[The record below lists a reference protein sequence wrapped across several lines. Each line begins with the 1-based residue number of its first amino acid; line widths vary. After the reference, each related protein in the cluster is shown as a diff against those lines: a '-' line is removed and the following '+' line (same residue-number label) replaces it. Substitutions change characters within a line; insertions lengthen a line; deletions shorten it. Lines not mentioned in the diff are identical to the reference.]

1 MNCSMS
7 KYAVVTGA
15 STGLGRCIALEL
27 AKRKINTL
35 LTALPGENL
44 AEVCSAC
51 RAEGTASEY
60 FEFDMADKEALI
72 DFARMVNGKYDVFV
86 LVNNAGLGGSRR
98 FDEVPLKYV
107 DTIIQVNVVA
117 MSILT
122 HELVENLKRNAG
134 SYILNISSMAG
145 LIPTGYK
152 TVYPA
157 SKAFVKH
164 FSLGMRA
171 ELKPY
176 GVSVSFA
183 VLGPMPTKK
192 EIISR
197 INRQGWIGRT
207 LSVSPEKVAKICVRK
222 MFRKTRVIV
231 PGKFN
236 SLSFHLIKL
245 LPEYLRGELMSR
257 SVRKNEL

>member
-1 MNCSMS
+1 MEHMS

-15 STGLGRCIALEL
+15 SSGLGKCIALEL

-44 AEVCSAC
+44 PKVCEAC
-51 RAEGTASEY
+51 RREGTLSEC
-60 FEFDMADKEALI
+60 FEFDMTDKPALV
-72 DFARMVNGKYDVFV
+72 DFARTVNEKYDIFI

-98 FDEVPLKYV
+98 IDVVPLKYI
-107 DTIIQVNVVA
+107 DTIIQVNVAA
-117 MSILT
+117 MAILT
-122 HELVENLKRNAG
+122 HELVGNLKRNAA
-134 SYILNISSMAG
+134 SYVLNISSMAG

-164 FSLGMRA
+164 FSLGMRE

-176 GVSVSFA
+176 GISVSFA
-183 VLGPMPTKK
+183 VLGPMPTRQ

-197 INRQGWIGRT
+197 INRQGWIGKS
-207 LSVSPEKVAKICVRK
+207 LSVSPEKVARICVRK
-222 MFRKTRVIV
+222 MFRKVRTIV
-231 PGKFN
+231 PGKLN

-245 LPEYLRGELMSR
+245 IPEHLRGMLMSK